1 MNRHLRPLTA
11 EDATLPA
18 ATTAFQR
25 GPAEP
30 LRYPLSRQFLDW
42 LSGVLDRPFAAKDA
56 PVDTP
61 WLQALRHEFG
71 NAVERERRDT
81 HALLANLDD
90 RAARAAGA
98 AAAAERE
105 LVVVEGRLAQLDA
118 EVLSDAPTTAAE
130 QHDSPEH
137 RLARRR
143 REQAARRAPLAG
155 RRDQLRAAIEAA
167 GADQEWIRVAR
178 QSQWN
183 LMLARCHH
191 LLELGNRRAA
201 RYTRALTRR
210 LGGVVRTPTLQ
221 SPVWLALLDV
231 PDRVVAP
238 FEPAPVPE
246 TPVPAIA

>member
-1 MNRHLRPLTA
+1 MNRHQRPLTA

-25 GPAEP
+25 GPAAP
-30 LRYPLSRQFLDW
+30 LPYPLHRRFLDW
-42 LSGVLDRPFAAKDA
+42 LSGVLDRPFATKDV

-71 NAVERERRDT
+71 DAVERERRDT

-98 AAAAERE
+98 AAAAEQE
-105 LVVVEGRLAQLDA
+105 LVVVEARLAEIDA
-118 EVLSDAPTTAAE
+118 EVLSNAATTSAE

-155 RRDQLRAAIEAA
+155 RRDQLQATIEAA
-167 GADQEWIRVAR
+167 DADQKWIRVAR

-183 LMLARCHH
+183 LMLTRCYQ

-210 LGGVVRTPTLQ
+210 LGGSVRTPTLQ
-221 SPVWLALLDV
+221 SPAWLAQLDV
-231 PDRVVAP
+231 PDRVLAP
-238 FEPAPVPE
+238 FEPAPVPD
-246 TPVPAIA
+246 TAVASVA